1 MAAATASTSC
11 RSSTSSPPSPCWI
24 HSSID
29 GASPT
34 TSGTPLAIVSS
45 SEAGEESTSASVT
58 AKSAEAVT
66 EGSSLAGTSW
76 TAMYGSSPSSAAS
89 RSNSV
94 RVQPPPALENSLS
107 SGTCPLA
114 FANARRTTS
123 RFE

>member
-1 MAAATASTSC
+1 MAAATAPTSW

-58 AKSAEAVT
+58 AKSPEAVT
-66 EGSSLAGTSW
+66 DGSSAAGTSC
-76 TAMYGSSPSSAAS
+76 TAMYGSTPSSAAS
-89 RSNSV
+89 RSNSS
-94 RVQPPPALENSLS
+94 RVQPPPALENRRS
-107 SGTCPLA
+107 SGTSSLA
-114 FANARRTTS
+114 FAKDRKTTS